1 MPYRMMGLWY
11 AGLAFGAFVATVVMA
26 LRIAARSEPGER
38 NVVILALCIFVVG
51 MIMHVPIMHRDY
63 FYIPGFATGYKISI
77 SYVGFVL
84 LMLIFARRL
93 IGGAWFGSLSS
104 RLRAIIFT
112 GACIYLI
119 GSAILRTSFLNL
131 PQNYPW

>member
-1 MPYRMMGLWY
+1 
-11 AGLAFGAFVATVVMA
+11 
-26 LRIAARSEPGER
+26 
-38 NVVILALCIFVVG
+38 
-51 MIMHVPIMHRDY
+51 MHVPIMHRDY